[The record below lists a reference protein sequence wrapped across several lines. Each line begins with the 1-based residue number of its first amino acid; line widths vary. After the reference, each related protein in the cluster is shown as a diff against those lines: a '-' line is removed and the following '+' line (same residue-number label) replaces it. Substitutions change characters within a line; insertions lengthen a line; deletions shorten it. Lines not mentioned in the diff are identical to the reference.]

1 MTIEAGKTAPI
12 IDDEDQLLSSVW
24 KAKGTKFFE
33 GKTGSFPF
41 GSSGSSGSLIGGPED
56 PELPREKDRPQL
68 SDIEYLGSETYYDA
82 SGMQK
87 AKAKFR
93 IYNSSG
99 ESLEK
104 YALALTLSDKQGGT
118 Q

>member
-1 MTIEAGKTAPI
+1 MAIEAGKTAPI
-12 IDDEDQLLSSVW
+12 IDDEDQLLSGVW
-24 KAKGTKFFE
+24 KAKAAKNLQ

-41 GSSGSSGSLIGGPED
+41 GSSGLFQGPQD
-56 PELPREKDRPQL
+56 PEKPPGEKDRPQL
-68 SDIEYLGSETYYDA
+68 SDIQYLGSETYYDA

-99 ESLEK
+99 EALEK
-104 YALALTLSDKQGGT
+104 YALILTLSDQQGGRE
-118 Q
+118 

>member
-24 KAKGTKFFE
+24 KAKATKKLD

-41 GSSGSSGSLIGGPED
+41 SSSGSSGGPGD
-56 PELPREKDRPQL
+56 PPGPPGEKDRPQL
-68 SDIEYLGSETYYDA
+68 SDIEYLGSQPYYDA

-99 ESLEK
+99 EPLEK
-104 YALALTLSDKQGGT
+104 YALVLTLSDKQGGT
-118 Q
+118 E

>member
-12 IDDEDQLLSSVW
+12 LDDKDQLLSTIW
-24 KAKGTKFFE
+24 KARPQQQFE

-41 GSSGSSGSLIGGPED
+41 SSSGSFTGIGD
-56 PELPREKDRPQL
+56 PGDPIDEKGRPQL
-68 SDIEYLGSETYYDA
+68 SDIEYLGAETYYDA

-99 ESLEK
+99 EPLEK
-104 YALALTLSDKQGGT
+104 YALIITLSDQQGGRE
-118 Q
+118 

>member
-1 MTIEAGKTAPI
+1 MAIEAGKTAPI
-12 IDDEDQLLSSVW
+12 IDDEDQLLSGVW
-24 KAKGTKFFE
+24 KAKAAESFK

-41 GSSGSSGSLIGGPED
+41 SSSGSFEGPGGPEK
-56 PELPREKDRPQL
+56 PGEKDRPQL
-68 SDIEYLGSETYYDA
+68 SDIQYLGSETYYDA

-99 ESLEK
+99 EALEK
-104 YALALTLSDKQGGT
+104 YALILTLSDQQGGRG
-118 Q
+118 

>member
-1 MTIEAGKTAPI
+1 MAIEVGKTAPI
-12 IDDEDQLLSSVW
+12 IDDEDQLLSAVW
-24 KAKGTKFFE
+24 KARSAKQLE

-41 GSSGSSGSLIGGPED
+41 SSSGSFSDPGNPED
-56 PELPREKDRPQL
+56 PPGEKGRPQL

-99 ESLEK
+99 EALEK
-104 YALALTLSDKQGGT
+104 YALILTLSDQQGGRG
-118 Q
+118 

>member
-1 MTIEAGKTAPI
+1 MKIEAGKTAPI
-12 IDDEDQLLSSVW
+12 IDDEDTLLSDVW
-24 KAKGTKFFE
+24 KSKPTAQLK

-41 GSSGSSGSLIGGPED
+41 SSSFSVGDD
-56 PELPREKDRPQL
+56 PGDPGDPVDGERPQL

-87 AKAKFR
+87 AKAKFK

-104 YALALTLSDKQGGT
+104 YALVLTLSDQQGGRE
-118 Q
+118 

>member
-24 KAKGTKFFE
+24 KAKATKFLD
-33 GKTGSFPF
+33 GKTGNFPF
-41 GSSGSSGSLIGGPED
+41 GSSGSSGSVGPGD
-56 PELPREKDRPQL
+56 PLDPPGEKDRPQL
-68 SDIEYLGSETYYDA
+68 SDIQYLGSETYYDA

-99 ESLEK
+99 EQLEK
-104 YALALTLSDKQGGT
+104 YALVLTLSDKQGGT

>member
-1 MTIEAGKTAPI
+1 MAIEAGKTAPI
-12 IDDEDQLLSSVW
+12 IDDEDQLLSTIW
-24 KAKGTKFFE
+24 KAKAKQQFE

-41 GSSGSSGSLIGGPED
+41 GSSGGFNDSGNPED
-56 PELPREKDRPQL
+56 PPGGKGRPQL

-87 AKAKFR
+87 AKSKFR

-99 ESLEK
+99 EPLEK
-104 YALALTLSDKQGGT
+104 YALVITLSDQQGGRG
-118 Q
+118 

>member
-1 MTIEAGKTAPI
+1 MKIEAGKTAPI
-12 IDDEDQLLSSVW
+12 IDDEDQLLADVW
-24 KAKGTKFFE
+24 KSRPLDQLK
-33 GKTGSFPF
+33 GKTGFFPF
-41 GSSGSSGSLIGGPED
+41 RSSSLVGQD
-56 PELPREKDRPQL
+56 PGDPGDPVDGERPQL

-87 AKAKFR
+87 AKSKFK

-104 YALALTLSDKQGGT
+104 YALVITLSDQQGGRE
-118 Q
+118 